1 MRSGV
6 ARFGRALQLVF
17 AIAESPDFDLASVE
31 LSLAKDAQ
39 ALIVERM
46 PASELIPGAQNR

>member
-6 ARFGRALQLVF
+6 ARFSRAMQLVF
-17 AIAESPDFDLASVE
+17 TIAESPDFDLASVE

-46 PASELIPGAQNR
+46 PASELIADAQDR